1 MLKMNASLAKVI
13 NTWKNSLV
21 DLVIIHV
28 LLAMVK
34 KLINVVLV
42 KLVIICITTIVKPVI
57 DIALLVV
64 VINSA

>member
-57 DIALLVV
+57 VIALLVV
-64 VINSA
+64 VINIA

>member
-57 DIALLVV
+57 VIALLVI